1 MSRMLGLNRSLGGAI
16 GAIALVSLLSSGM
29 FLAALRQVDKTTAQ
43 QARSTRILSDLDAFR
58 TAMLNQENGLR
69 GYLLTGDPESLEPY
83 RDGVPELEGAIAR
96 LRALLG
102 SNMVES
108 ARLGE
113 AEAAARRWQSDV
125 GDPAVRDMADPAT
138 RGEALAREARG
149 DGMRLFDQVRDKLD
163 AIRGEEEATLSA
175 QIVVVAQSERGA
187 IVALGVGTLLT
198 LLICGA
204 VGIAVNRLIVVPLIG
219 LAAAMRRLSHRDLSV
234 LVPAV
239 GQRNEVGD
247 MARAVDVFKQNLIE
261 LDRTSLLRAT
271 ADTLPAMLG
280 YVDAERRIGFLN
292 SEFVHWFDLGAEDV
306 ADVYGRPLAEVFAAV
321 PFPGTARELE
331 MAFAGAEMRF
341 EHRLGRRDGG
351 GRDLEAVY
359 RPYRALDGTVLGV
372 VTLLTDI
379 TDRKT
384 MDRRLAQKTLDL
396 MRSNEELEQF
406 AYVASHDLKAPLRGI
421 ENLVSWIEEDL
432 EGALAGDTRANMAL
446 LKSRVRRLET
456 LLDDLLAYSRA
467 GRTTEEND
475 LVDTHALVGDLAML
489 LAPPDGFTI
498 AADPSLPTL
507 AAPRAPLTQ
516 IFQNLIGNAL
526 KHHDRPAEGHVR
538 VDAETRSDGVE
549 FRVSDDGA
557 GIPEKFHDR
566 VFGMFQTLRPR
577 DEVEGSGMGLA
588 VVKKLVERRG
598 GRIWLTGGRDDRG
611 LSVHF
616 LWPAAPAGGSD
627 GTNG

>member
-1 MSRMLGLNRSLGGAI
+1 MSRTLGLNRSLGGAI

-29 FLAALRQVDKTTAQ
+29 VLAALHEVDKTAAQ
-43 QARSTRILSDLDAFR
+43 RARSARILSDLDAFR
-58 TAMLNQENGLR
+58 SAMLNQETGLR
-69 GYLLTGDPESLEPY
+69 GYLLTGKPESLEPY
-83 RDGVPELEGAIAR
+83 RNGVPELDGVIVR

-102 SNMVES
+102 TNMIES
-108 ARLGE
+108 ARLSE
-113 AEAAARRWQSDV
+113 AEEAARRWQSDV
-125 GDPAVRDMADPAT
+125 GEPAVRDMADPAT
-138 RGEALAREARG
+138 RAAALAREARG
-149 DGMRLFDQVRDKLD
+149 DAKRLFDQVRAKLD
-163 AIRGEEEATLSA
+163 AIRGAEEATLSA
-175 QIVVVAQSERGA
+175 QTVSVAQAERGA
-187 IVALGVGTLLT
+187 IIVLSIGTLLT
-198 LLICGA
+198 LVICGT
-204 VGIAVNRLIVVPLIG
+204 VGIAINRLIVVPLIG

-234 LVPAV
+234 VVPAI

-271 ADTLPAMLG
+271 TDTLPAMLG
-280 YVDAERRIGFLN
+280 YIDAERRIGFLN
-292 SEFVHWFDLGAEDV
+292 GEFLHWFDVGAEDV
-306 ADVYGRPLAEVFAAV
+306 AEVYGRPLGEIFATV
-321 PFPGTARELE
+321 PFPGIDRELR
-331 MAFAGAEMRF
+331 AALAGAETRF
-341 EHRLGRRDGG
+341 EHRLGRRGGG

-359 RPYRALDGTVLGV
+359 RPYRARDGKVLGV

-379 TDRKT
+379 TDRKA
-384 MDRRLAQKTLDL
+384 MERRLAQQTRDL

-432 EGALAGDTRANMAL
+432 EGALTEDTQANMTL
-446 LKSRVRRLET
+446 LKNRVRRLEN

-467 GRTTEEND
+467 GRGTEEND
-475 LVDTHALVGDLAML
+475 LVDTHALVEDLATL

-498 AADPSLPTL
+498 LADASLPTVS
-507 AAPRAPLTQ
+507 APRAPLTQ
-516 IFQNLIGNAL
+516 IFQNLIGNAV
-526 KHHDRPAEGHVR
+526 KHHDRPGEGHVL
-538 VDAETRSDGVE
+538 VDAETRPDGVE

-598 GRIWLTGGRDDRG
+598 GRIWLTGGRGDRG

-616 LWPAAPAGGSD
+616 LWPASPAGGSD
-627 GTNG
+627 GTDG

>member
-1 MSRMLGLNRSLGGAI
+1 MLGLNRSIGGAI
-16 GAIALVSLLSSGM
+16 GAIALVSLLSSGL
-29 FLAALRQVDKTTAQ
+29 FLAALHQVDRTTAR
-43 QARSTRILSDLDAFR
+43 QARSTRILSELDAFR
-58 TAMLNQENGLR
+58 SAMLNQETGLR
-69 GYLLTGDPESLEPY
+69 GYLLTGNPESLKPY
-83 RDGVPELEGAIAR
+83 RDGAPELDGAIAR

-102 SNMVES
+102 ANMIES
-108 ARLGE
+108 ARLSE
-113 AEAAARRWQSDV
+113 AEEAARRWQSDV
-125 GDPAVRDMADPAT
+125 GEPAVRDMADPAT
-138 RGEALAREARG
+138 RDEARARETRG

-175 QIVVVAQSERGA
+175 QTVVVAQAERGA

-204 VGIAVNRLIVVPLIG
+204 IGIAINRLIVVPLIG
-219 LAAAMRRLSHRDLSV
+219 LAAVMRRLSHRDLSV
-234 LVPAV
+234 AVPAI

-261 LDRTSLLRAT
+261 FDRTSLLRAT

-280 YVDAERRIGFLN
+280 YIDGERRIGFLN
-292 SEFVHWFDLGAEDV
+292 DEFLHWFDLGAQDV
-306 ADVYGRPLAEVFAAV
+306 AEVYGHPLKEVFAPI
-321 PFPGTARELE
+321 PFPGAARELE
-331 MAFAGAEMRF
+331 AALAGVETRF
-341 EHRLGRRDGG
+341 EHRLGRRGGGG
-351 GRDLEAVY
+351 GRDLEAIY
-359 RPYRALDGTVLGV
+359 RPYRAVDGTVLGV

-384 MDRRLAQKTLDL
+384 MERRLARQTRDL
-396 MRSNEELEQF
+396 VRSNEELEQF

-432 EGALAGDTRANMAL
+432 EGVLTGDTQANMTL
-446 LKSRVRRLET
+446 LKSRVRRLEN

-467 GRTTEEND
+467 GRATEEND
-475 LVDTHALVGDLAML
+475 LVDTRALVEDLATL
-489 LAPPDGFTI
+489 LAPPEGFI
-498 AADPSLPTL
+498 VAADASLPTVT
-507 AAPRAPLTQ
+507 APRAPLTQ
-516 IFQNLIGNAL
+516 IFQNLIGNAV

-538 VDAETRSDGVE
+538 VDAQARPEGVE
-549 FRVSDDGA
+549 FRVTDDGA

-598 GRIWLTGGRDDRG
+598 GKIWLTGGRDDRG

-616 LWPAAPAGGSD
+616 LWPATPAGGSD
-627 GTNG
+627 GANG

>member
-16 GAIALVSLLSSGM
+16 GVIALVSLLSSGM
-29 FLAALRQVDKTTAQ
+29 FLAALREVDKTTAQ

-58 TAMLNQENGLR
+58 TAMLNQETGLR
-69 GYLLTGDPESLEPY
+69 GYLLTGNPESLKPY
-83 RDGVPELEGAIAR
+83 RDGKQDLDDAIAR

-102 SNMVES
+102 TNMIES
-108 ARLGE
+108 ARLSE
-113 AEAAARRWQSDV
+113 AEEAARRWQTDV
-125 GDPAVRDMADPAT
+125 GEPAMREMADPAT
-138 RGEALAREARG
+138 RGDALAREARG

-163 AIRGEEEATLSA
+163 AIRGEEEATLSTQTA
-175 QIVVVAQSERGA
+175 VVAQAERGA
-187 IVALGVGTLLT
+187 IVALCVGALLT

-204 VGIAVNRLIVVPLIG
+204 IGIAINRLIVVPLIG
-219 LAAAMRRLSHRDLSV
+219 LAGVMRRLSHRDLSA
-234 LVPAV
+234 LVPAI

-247 MARAVDVFKQNLIE
+247 MARAVDVFKQTLIE

-271 ADTLPAMLG
+271 TDSLPAMLG
-280 YVDAERRIGFLN
+280 YIDSERRIGFLN
-292 SEFVHWFDLGAEDV
+292 GEFLRWFDIGAEDV
-306 ADVYGRPLAEVFAAV
+306 AEVYGRPLGEIFAAV
-321 PFPGTARELE
+321 PFPGVDRELE
-331 MAFAGAEMRF
+331 TALAGAETRF
-341 EHRLGRRDGG
+341 EHRLGRRGG
-351 GRDLEAVY
+351 SGRELEAVY
-359 RPYRALDGTVLGV
+359 RPYRAVDGEVLGV

-379 TDRKT
+379 TDRKA
-384 MDRRLAQKTLDL
+384 MERRLAQQTRNL
-396 MRSNEELEQF
+396 MRSNDELEQF

-432 EGALAGDTRANMAL
+432 EGALTGDTQANMTL
-446 LKSRVRRLET
+446 LKSRVRRLEN

-467 GRTTEEND
+467 GRATEEND
-475 LVDTHALVGDLAML
+475 LVDTHALVEDLATL
-489 LAPPDGFTI
+489 LAPPEGFTI
-498 AADPSLPTL
+498 AADASLPTL
-507 AAPRAPLTQ
+507 TAPRAPLTQ
-516 IFQNLIGNAL
+516 IFQNLIGNAI
-526 KHHDRPAEGHVR
+526 KHHDRPGKGHVF
-538 VDAETRSDGVE
+538 VDAETRPDGVE

-616 LWPAAPAGGSD
+616 LWPALPAGGSD
-627 GTNG
+627 GTDG